1 MIPIDDYKKWSAC
14 LDEQARKYLNERE
27 YQEYLAIPKPER
39 LSQVKAI
46 LEKPIAR
53 FTPVN
58 EVFFRARWAEVLSAA
73 HLGEDVTL
81 LEIASG
87 DADMIP
93 QMMARLYPH
102 SRYITANMN
111 QILNERLRAKTRE
124 LPVQVVVIE
133 EDAAAI
139 DRHLPAESVDIV
151 AFQHAVNDVLQA
163 ILSEQEGVDTI
174 YTDWMEMLPKMIQIL
189 QRETSQNTLEQHVR
203 PAFLSLLEKL
213 LLVLKKDG
221 LMVMNHYMFQLDLDW
236 GYPPVLWED
245 WIPITR
251 QWIKGLPG
259 CKEVFFEGFDPHWW
273 LFYQKI

>member
-1 MIPIDDYKKWSAC
+1 M
-14 LDEQARKYLNERE
+14 YLNKTEYWE
-27 YQEYLAIPKPER
+27 YQSIPEPER

-58 EVFFRARWAEVLSAA
+58 EVFFRARWAEVLTAA
-73 HLGEDVTL
+73 NAGKNLAL

-93 QMMARLYPH
+93 QMMARVHPH

-111 QILNERLRAKTRE
+111 KILTERLQAKTRD
-124 LPVQVVVIE
+124 LPVEVAVIE

-139 DRHLPAESVDIV
+139 GRHLPAESIDIV

-163 ILSEQEGVDTI
+163 ILCDQEGVDTI
-174 YTDWMEMLPKMIQIL
+174 DADWMETLPKMIQIL
-189 QRETSQNTLEQHVR
+189 QREISQNTLAQHVR
-203 PAFLSLLEKL
+203 PAFSSLLEKL
-213 LLVLKKDG
+213 LKVLKKDG

-245 WIPITR
+245 LIPITR
-251 QWIKGLPG
+251 EWIKTLPG

-273 LFYQKI
+273 MFLQKT